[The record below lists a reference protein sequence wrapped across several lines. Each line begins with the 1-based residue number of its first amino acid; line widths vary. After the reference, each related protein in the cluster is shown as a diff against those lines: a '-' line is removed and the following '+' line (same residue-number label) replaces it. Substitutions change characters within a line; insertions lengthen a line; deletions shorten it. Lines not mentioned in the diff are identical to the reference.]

1 MELILL
7 SLIVILLVFVI
18 IKQFKNSS
26 KIEEKDIHISNDI
39 TQLKS
44 IGELSVFQ
52 VFSKEIVTKKDS
64 AFNGIW
70 KSILGWSLSERQI
83 ALIFEFEIAFLYD
96 LRDKN
101 FEIIVLDNDHYKIIM
116 PDKHSI
122 IDMKF
127 YDEKNAKFLPFLLPD
142 SINSTGLSFSENDKN
157 KLIREAKEEVKEL
170 SLNLIRNLESKIH
183 KSARDTL
190 EAIAKGFGAKKVE
203 FEFKDNTQKLDI
215 N

>member
-64 AFNGIW
+64 AFT
-70 KSILGWSLSERQI
+70 
-83 ALIFEFEIAFLYD
+83 EFGKVFW
-96 LRDKN
+96 
-101 FEIIVLDNDHYKIIM
+101 V
-116 PDKHSI
+116 
-122 IDMKF
+122 
-127 YDEKNAKFLPFLLPD
+127 
-142 SINSTGLSFSENDKN
+142 GL
-157 KLIREAKEEVKEL
+157 
-170 SLNLIRNLESKIH
+170 
-183 KSARDTL
+183 
-190 EAIAKGFGAKKVE
+190 
-203 FEFKDNTQKLDI
+203 
-215 N
+215 

>member
-70 KSILGWSLSERQI
+70 KSILG
-83 ALIFEFEIAFLYD
+83 
-96 LRDKN
+96 
-101 FEIIVLDNDHYKIIM
+101 
-116 PDKHSI
+116 
-122 IDMKF
+122 
-127 YDEKNAKFLPFLLPD
+127 
-142 SINSTGLSFSENDKN
+142 
-157 KLIREAKEEVKEL
+157 
-170 SLNLIRNLESKIH
+170 
-183 KSARDTL
+183 
-190 EAIAKGFGAKKVE
+190 
-203 FEFKDNTQKLDI
+203 
-215 N
+215 

>member
-70 KSILGWSLSERQI
+70 KSILL
-83 ALIFEFEIAFLYD
+83 
-96 LRDKN
+96 
-101 FEIIVLDNDHYKIIM
+101 
-116 PDKHSI
+116 
-122 IDMKF
+122 
-127 YDEKNAKFLPFLLPD
+127 
-142 SINSTGLSFSENDKN
+142 
-157 KLIREAKEEVKEL
+157 
-170 SLNLIRNLESKIH
+170 
-183 KSARDTL
+183 
-190 EAIAKGFGAKKVE
+190 
-203 FEFKDNTQKLDI
+203 
-215 N
+215 

>member
-64 AFNGIW
+64 AFN
-70 KSILGWSLSERQI
+70 
-83 ALIFEFEIAFLYD
+83 
-96 LRDKN
+96 
-101 FEIIVLDNDHYKIIM
+101 
-116 PDKHSI
+116 
-122 IDMKF
+122 
-127 YDEKNAKFLPFLLPD
+127 
-142 SINSTGLSFSENDKN
+142 
-157 KLIREAKEEVKEL
+157 
-170 SLNLIRNLESKIH
+170 
-183 KSARDTL
+183 
-190 EAIAKGFGAKKVE
+190 
-203 FEFKDNTQKLDI
+203 
-215 N
+215 

>member
-70 KSILGWSLSERQI
+70 KSILGWKLLS
-83 ALIFEFEIAFLYD
+83 
-96 LRDKN
+96 
-101 FEIIVLDNDHYKIIM
+101 
-116 PDKHSI
+116 
-122 IDMKF
+122 KF
-127 YDEKNAKFLPFLLPD
+127 
-142 SINSTGLSFSENDKN
+142 
-157 KLIREAKEEVKEL
+157 
-170 SLNLIRNLESKIH
+170 
-183 KSARDTL
+183 
-190 EAIAKGFGAKKVE
+190 
-203 FEFKDNTQKLDI
+203 
-215 N
+215 

>member
-64 AFNGIW
+64 AFNGFGKVFW
-70 KSILGWSLSERQI
+70 
-83 ALIFEFEIAFLYD
+83 
-96 LRDKN
+96 
-101 FEIIVLDNDHYKIIM
+101 V
-116 PDKHSI
+116 
-122 IDMKF
+122 
-127 YDEKNAKFLPFLLPD
+127 
-142 SINSTGLSFSENDKN
+142 GL
-157 KLIREAKEEVKEL
+157 
-170 SLNLIRNLESKIH
+170 
-183 KSARDTL
+183 
-190 EAIAKGFGAKKVE
+190 
-203 FEFKDNTQKLDI
+203 
-215 N
+215 